1 MASRIKHRVE
11 PLFGWLFVASVVAAV
26 ALVVLAA
33 QRPSVEVT
41 SRFPAYEK
49 H

>member
-11 PLFGWLFVASVVAAV
+11 PVLGWLFVAGIVAAL
-26 ALVVLAA
+26 AVVLLGGK
-33 QRPSVEVT
+33 PTVEVT
-41 SRFPAYEK
+41 GQFPAQQK